1 MQEGALQ
8 YLFALRCGVERTDYF
23 LYICREKPQFSFDT
37 PHSWETIRYMMH
49 EMNSRSEAFVGMT
62 AHHLHTWYRA
72 NQFCG
77 CCGAPMVHDEKE
89 RMMRCPGC
97 GNMVYPRIA
106 PAVLAAVFHGD
117 RLLVTKYAQGD
128 RNYALV
134 AGFVEIGETAEQCVK
149 REVFE
154 ETGLRV
160 KNIRYYDSQPWGF
173 AGNLMLAYTAELDG
187 EDETIRRDASELAV
201 AEFVA
206 PEELTDISDFNSLTR
221 EMIRRF
227 KERRLSSESMNI
239 L

>member
-1 MQEGALQ
+1 
-8 YLFALRCGVERTDYF
+8 
-23 LYICREKPQFSFDT
+23 
-37 PHSWETIRYMMH
+37 
-49 EMNSRSEAFVGMT
+49 
-62 AHHLHTWYRA
+62 
-72 NQFCG
+72 
-77 CCGAPMVHDEKE
+77 
-89 RMMRCPGC
+89 
-97 GNMVYPRIA
+97 MVYPRIA
-106 PAVLAAVFHGD
+106 PAVLAAVFHDGK
-117 RLLVTKYAQGD
+117 LLVTKYARGD

-134 AGFVEIGETAEQCVK
+134 AGFVEIGETAEQCVA

-160 KNIRYYDSQPWGF
+160 KNIHYYDSQPWGF